1 MAEQTANSLSVIE
14 SVNVSGIGQTIDK
27 IGKFQE
33 LVKSQLKNDHDFGII
48 PGTQKPTLLK
58 PGAEKILM
66 LLGLTSEYE
75 LVEKVQ
81 DYDKAFFAFTVRCTL
96 LKNDLK
102 ITEGLGHANTR
113 EKRYVSGKQG
123 DAYTLANTVLKMA
136 KKRSQ
141 VDATLTVAA
150 LSEIFTQ
157 DLEDMDLQH
166 AGGAGHPQQAPQSA
180 AKTTTADEDV
190 MVKWKGEMVTI
201 GSLPNHNLEWIADK
215 SGMRP
220 EVKDA
225 AARIIAERLSG
236 DKQKPSANSPMDSFA
251 GSDAP
256 SPTDADA
263 PLPDGELPFDK

>member
-1 MAEQTANSLSVIE
+1 MSDNITSLSVIE
-14 SVNVSGIGQTIDK
+14 SVNVSAIGQTIAK
-27 IGKFQE
+27 IGQFQT
-33 LVKSQLKNDHDFGII
+33 LVQSQLKNDHDYGII
-48 PGTQKPTLLK
+48 PGTNKPTLLK

-66 LLGLTSEYE
+66 LMGLTSEYE
-75 LVEKVQ
+75 LIEKVQ
-81 DYDKAFFAFTVRCTL
+81 DYDTAFFAFTVRCTL
-96 LKNDLK
+96 LKGPQK

-157 DLEDMDLQH
+157 DLEDMDLSGKTDSPTNKPQ
-166 AGGAGHPQQAPQSA
+166 GAV
-180 AKTTTADEDV
+180 TTTADEDV
-190 MVKWKGEMVTI
+190 QVKWKGGLVLL

-215 SGMRP
+215 SSMRL

-225 AARIIAERLSG
+225 AARLLVKRLDG
-236 DKQKPSANSPMDSFA
+236 IDQTKNQATPGPMDSFA

-256 SPTDADA
+256 APADSDA
-263 PLPDGELPFDK
+263 PHPEDDIPF